1 MLELPS
7 GVVGG
12 GDLGRFL
19 GVVGGAILCGWFD
32 DCGFM
37 WDLNLCGG
45 LWVDCASCVWLSAVW
60 VIVLFW

>member
-1 MLELPS
+1 MLELTS

-19 GVVGGAILCGWFD
+19 GVVGGAILCGRFD

-45 LWVDCASCVWLSAVW
+45 LWVDCASCV
-60 VIVLFW
+60 